1 MHGNE
6 LDDDSFD
13 SEGKVKK
20 REQIEKEEEAEI
32 LNETREE
39 FKARIKASL
48 AKWLTVRRVIL
59 SPIYISYWTPKRY

>member
-1 MHGNE
+1 MYGTE
-6 LDDDSFD
+6 LDDDDSLD

-20 REQIEKEEEAEI
+20 REQIEKEEEPES

-48 AKWLTVRRVIL
+48 AK
-59 SPIYISYWTPKRY
+59 